1 MSNNFIESIYEN
13 NGGDFGEKSHVESD
27 MPTSTNEDT
36 SQNRSA
42 SSFGTVDTSSFVSS
56 TSSRMRNALVENV
69 EIDWNNSSQSE
80 SGDEAFES
88 DVETPNLSYSPLSDE
103 KRRAHSSMS
112 SHTGFKTQSDSQLEQ
127 IMELDSRIFS
137 EIAKARAQLQ
147 AKRTTHLISYF

>member
-13 NGGDFGEKSHVESD
+13 RNGDLGEKSDVESD
-27 MPTSTNEDT
+27 MPTSTNENT
-36 SQNRSA
+36 SPNRSS
-42 SSFGTVDTSSFVSS
+42 SSFGADTTSFVSS

-88 DVETPNLSYSPLSDE
+88 DLETPNFSYSPSND
-103 KRRAHSSMS
+103 KRLVHSSVS
-112 SHTGFKTQSDSQLEQ
+112 SEISFKKQPDNQLKQ
-127 IMELDSRIFS
+127 MMELDSRIFS
-137 EIAKARAQLQ
+137 EIAKARTQLQ